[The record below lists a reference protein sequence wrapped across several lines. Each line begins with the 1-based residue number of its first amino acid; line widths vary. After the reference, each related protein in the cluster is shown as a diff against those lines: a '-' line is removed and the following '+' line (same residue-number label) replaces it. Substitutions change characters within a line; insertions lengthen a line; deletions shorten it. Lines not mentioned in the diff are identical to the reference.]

1 MKDSNSIFQITLLKG
16 IIVVSFLYILLN
28 TIASSYNFFH
38 DNADFGFWT
47 MISFLMISGFILSVD
62 IVVILF
68 VCKTFQNANKRVY
81 IFIFQVIICVVV
93 YLCLIFISQN
103 AEKWNEQALKTK
115 KNYKKLCLISYCT
128 LSFYERK
135 IFKHLAYLFAH
146 CAPES
151 FLSGQER

>member
-81 IFIFQVIICVVV
+81 IFIFQVIICIVV

-103 AEKWNEQALKTK
+103 AEKWNEQAQ
-115 KNYKKLCLISYCT
+115 N
-128 LSFYERK
+128 ERK
-135 IFKHLAYLFAH
+135 ITKNYV
-146 CAPES
+146 
-151 FLSGQER
+151 